1 MHLGRCYMAATHKTT
16 HPPPRA
22 PVEAGGILTLESRRI
37 SEPSE
42 LTQHSLFLAAERE
55 RPVGSSRVQCQ
66 QQASPTGGRDELR
79 CAEDFAALL
88 ERLKMRRSPLV
99 KT

>member
-1 MHLGRCYMAATHKTT
+1 MAATHKTT

-55 RPVGSSRVQCQ
+55 
-66 QQASPTGGRDELR
+66 ASGRLLACPMSATGVADGRQG
-79 CAEDFAALL
+79 
-88 ERLKMRRSPLV
+88 
-99 KT
+99 